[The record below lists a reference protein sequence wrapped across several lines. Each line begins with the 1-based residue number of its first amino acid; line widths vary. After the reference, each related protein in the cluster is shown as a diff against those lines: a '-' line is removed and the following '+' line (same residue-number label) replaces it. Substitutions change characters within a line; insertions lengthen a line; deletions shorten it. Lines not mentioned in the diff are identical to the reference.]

1 MTPDE
6 ALALAYRAKE
16 IFDAME
22 AKIGFYGSTQPT
34 LCSQLVDAII
44 SLHSE
49 LRMRQHED
57 ERPVRRANRLLRA
70 QVEEMIAARDEMYV
84 MFMRNFQGS
93 VVETDYR
100 RAIELRVVGTECV

>member
-34 LCSQLVDAII
+34 LCSQLVDAVLF
-44 SLHSE
+44 LHSE

-57 ERPVRRANRLLRA
+57 ERPARRENRLLKAENERLRG
-70 QVEEMIAARDEMYV
+70 ELDARL
-84 MFMRNFQGS
+84 
-93 VVETDYR
+93 
-100 RAIELRVVGTECV
+100 IELSRRRKED